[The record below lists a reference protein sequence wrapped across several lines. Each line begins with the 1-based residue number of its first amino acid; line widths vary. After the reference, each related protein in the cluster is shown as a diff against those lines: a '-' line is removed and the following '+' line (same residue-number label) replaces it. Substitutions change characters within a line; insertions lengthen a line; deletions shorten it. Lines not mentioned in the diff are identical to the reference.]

1 MYPDRSLVVGC
12 PHMRCM
18 TRGMGNTAASTGL
31 PPGKAVA
38 ISHFS
43 ASEARAKKHCASMSC
58 YAITYLDRVVSDI
71 RAAR

>member
-18 TRGMGNTAASTGL
+18 TRGLGNMAASTGL

-38 ISHFS
+38 ISHSFRFGS
-43 ASEARAKKHCASMSC
+43 RSEEALCVN
-58 YAITYLDRVVSDI
+58 VVLRDHIS
-71 RAAR
+71 